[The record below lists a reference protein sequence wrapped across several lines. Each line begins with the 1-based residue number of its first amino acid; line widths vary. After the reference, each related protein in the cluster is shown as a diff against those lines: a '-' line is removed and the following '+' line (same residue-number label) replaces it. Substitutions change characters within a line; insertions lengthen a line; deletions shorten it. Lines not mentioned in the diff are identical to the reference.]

1 MNSFPTATIKENFA
15 AIAVIYITDFTKL
28 RRHTR
33 NEKDIGT

>member
-15 AIAVIYITDFTKL
+15 AIAVIYIIDFTKMG
-28 RRHTR
+28 RFTR